1 MISLDNLTLS
11 YGELPVIRELSL
23 SVAAGEKVALIG
35 PSGAGKS
42 TLLRHL
48 AKLFPES
55 AWMPQDLALVP
66 PLSAFAN
73 IHAARLD
80 RHSLLRNLRNLVFLN
95 DPAIAE
101 ISTLL
106 SSLKLEDK
114 IRSRV
119 GELSGGQ
126 QQRVAL
132 ARALHREAPLIL
144 ADEPVSALDPALAE
158 LCLTR
163 LFASPATLIVSLHS
177 VELARRHASRLV
189 GLRHGQIFFDLPA
202 NQVGDAAL
210 IELYRPE

>member
-48 AKLFPES
+48 AKHFPES

-80 RHSLLRNLRNLVFLN
+80 RHSLLRNLRNLVSPHPQDL
-95 DPAIAE
+95 AE
-101 ISTLL
+101 ISALL
-106 SSLKLEDK
+106 SSLKLDDK

-132 ARALHREAPLIL
+132 ARALHRESPLIL

-163 LFASPATLIVSLHS
+163 LFAAPATLIVSLHS

-189 GLRHGQIFFDLPA
+189 GLRHGQVFFDLPA
-202 NQVGDAAL
+202 SQVDDAAL

>member
-1 MISLDNLTLS
+1 MISLDKLTLS

-48 AKLFPES
+48 AKQFPES

-80 RHSLLRNLRNLVFLN
+80 RHSLLRNLRNLVSPHPQDL
-95 DPAIAE
+95 AE
-101 ISTLL
+101 ITALL

-114 IRSRV
+114 IRNRV

-132 ARALHREAPLIL
+132 ARALHRESPLIL
-144 ADEPVSALDPALAE
+144 ADEPVSSLDPALAE
-158 LCLTR
+158 LCLTQ
-163 LFASPATLIVSLHS
+163 LFAAPATLIVSLHS

-189 GLRHGQIFFDLPA
+189 GLRHGQVFFDLPA

>member
-1 MISLDNLTLS
+1 MIRLDQLNLS

-23 SVAAGEKVALIG
+23 SVAPGEKIGLIG

-48 AKLFPES
+48 AKQFPEA

-66 PLSAFAN
+66 PLSSFAN
-73 IHAARLD
+73 VHAARLD
-80 RHSLLRNLRNLVFLN
+80 RHSLWRNLRNLVWPHPQDL
-95 DPAIAE
+95 AE
-101 ISTLL
+101 ISYLL
-106 SSLKLEDK
+106 KDLRLEDK

-132 ARALHREAPLIL
+132 ARALHRAAPLIL

-158 LCLTR
+158 ICLQR
-163 LFASPATLIVSLHS
+163 LFASSATLLVSLHS
-177 VELARRHASRLV
+177 VELARRHASRLIA
-189 GLRHGQIFFDLPA
+189 LRHGQLFFDLPA
-202 NQVGDAAL
+202 SQVGDAAL